1 MTLKQLAERY
11 QAEQTIDGTG
21 FRRRARILQSI
32 WREEQGYPCG
42 VHGNSQLGS
51 RLQMP
56 RAEEDPLPNYLTD
69 TIRAVVKAEVC
80 EDKKGEG
87 KLFGYPRIYNDLLS
101 SQPLCFNL
109 FGELTQDLA
118 LASKVIKTLTAGNFV
133 EVTKIDFEYS
143 PGRRD
148 KRYLNDRSAF
158 DVFLRCKTS
167 TGKEGFIGIEVKYH
181 ENLAGPEGK
190 DREEYSTVA
199 RKMKCFKED
208 LEPLKLSPLQQ
219 IWRDHLLAGITREV
233 DQYDAGLFVTLY
245 PKDNTHVSKA
255 LNAYRTHLTDE
266 ETFASW
272 TLEEFVRVLQANS
285 KAPWISSFNDRYLA
299 FDKIDKLLESDL

>member
-1 MTLKQLAERY
+1 MTLKQLAKNY
-11 QAEQTIDGTG
+11 DVEQTIDGSK
-21 FRRRARILQSI
+21 FRRRARVLQSI

-51 RLQMP
+51 RLP
-56 RAEEDPLPNYLTD
+56 EEEAKTKLWNYLTD
-69 TIRAVVKAEVC
+69 TIRAVVKAEVRGAK
-80 EDKKGEG
+80 EGDG

-118 LASKVIKTLTAGNFV
+118 LASKVIKTMTAGSFV

-190 DREEYSTVA
+190 DKEEYSTVA

-208 LEPLKLSPLQQ
+208 LTPLKKSPLQQ
-219 IWRDHLLAGITREV
+219 IWRDHLLAGITQKE
-233 DQYDAGLFVTLY
+233 DEYDDGLFVTLY

-255 LNAYRTHLTDE
+255 LSAYRTHLTNE

-272 TLEEFVRVLQANS
+272 TLEEFVNVLQANS
-285 KAPWISSFNDRYLA
+285 KAPWITSFNDRYLA
-299 FDKIDKLLESDL
+299 FEKIDKLLESDS